1 MQTSVLIVED
11 EESIRESL
19 KLNLELEGYDV
30 TTVADGIHALQKIK
44 SAYFDLIILDIM
56 LPEMDGIALCEA
68 IRLQQNEVPILFL
81 SAKNSP
87 KDRIEGLRKGG
98 DDYLSKP
105 FDLEE
110 LLLRIAK
117 LIAKNKKIQEP
128 QQNLSNYQFANGTID
143 FTGLTCITHDGKEIN
158 LSKREVALLKLL
170 IDHKNEV
177 VSREHI
183 LQVVW
188 GYQVYPNTRTID
200 NFLLNFRKY
209 FEKDSKN
216 PVHFHSI
223 RGIGYKFTE

>member
-1 MQTSVLIVED
+1 
-11 EESIRESL
+11 
-19 KLNLELEGYDV
+19 
-30 TTVADGIHALQKIK
+30 
-44 SAYFDLIILDIM
+44 
-56 LPEMDGIALCEA
+56 
-68 IRLQQNEVPILFL
+68 
-81 SAKNSP
+81 
-87 KDRIEGLRKGG
+87 
-98 DDYLSKP
+98 
-105 FDLEE
+105 
-110 LLLRIAK
+110 
-117 LIAKNKKIQEP
+117 
-128 QQNLSNYQFANGTID
+128 
-143 FTGLTCITHDGKEIN
+143 KEIN